1 MSAFIPPDFSIPS
14 GISTPEFRLRM
25 LTVHDLV
32 KDFDAVIT
40 SADRLRGIFGPD
52 NRWPEG
58 LTLEQDLIDLG
69 WHQKEFQLRRSFAY
83 TVMSLD
89 EAQCLGCVYV
99 EPSKKPLAMRASSSG
114 LDKAKPTADSMQ
126 RFMPASSNGSQTP
139 GRFQRSPFPG
149 GKSPGRTGKRFP
161 IDKCLILSTRSYNTL
176 PIIEALL

>member
-40 SADRLRGIFGPD
+40 SVDRLRGIFGPD

-99 EPSKKPLAMRASSSG
+99 EPSEKTACDARVILWVRQSEADSG
-114 LDKAKPTADSMQ
+114 LDATLYASVKQWLADAWPFSAVA
-126 RFMPASSNGSQTP
+126 FP
-139 GRFQRSPFPG
+139 GREVSWADWQA
-149 GKSPGRTGKRFP
+149 
-161 IDKCLILSTRSYNTL
+161 L
-176 PIIEALL
+176 PHR